1 MVTKVGVCW
10 ACVGDEG
17 AGEQGQVGFVAGRGL
32 LGLGAQGGGGLR
44 LVGGV

>member
-10 ACVGDEG
+10 ACVVEG
-17 AGEQGQVGFVAGRGL
+17 AGEQGKVGFVAGRGL